1 MRARW
6 LVRGSLRAALVAL
19 FTCQTALLNAPPRA
33 AAAKLPHRRAAWQAA
48 HRAATARWPAR
59 RMPAR
64 AAGAA
69 ASDRRAPRCRRGAQ
83 RTRSGPSTEPASA
96 RSCAP
101 DSPAA
106 RGLRPRPRYLRGARE
121 HFLHDVPQPGPTLRR
136 DARAASIGI
145 AAADALALAICVAAP
160 APQAQP
166 FVGFAQNCR
175 KLFRQ
180 LVLLARSSRHCT
192 HFTGPR

>member
-1 MRARW
+1 MELKELDR
-6 LVRGSLRAALVAL
+6 L
-19 FTCQTALLNAPPRA
+19 
-33 AAAKLPHRRAAWQAA
+33 
-48 HRAATARWPAR
+48 PAR
-59 RMPAR
+59 NVPAHGPAR
-64 AAGAA
+64 PIAEPGAVGGL
-69 ASDRRAPRCRRGAQ
+69 DRGV
-83 RTRSGPSTEPASA
+83 
-96 RSCAP
+96 
-101 DSPAA
+101 
-106 RGLRPRPRYLRGARE
+106 LRGARE

-136 DARAASIGI
+136 DARAALIGI

-192 HFTGPR
+192 HFTGPRLDSAASFRAAGKARKPGIHTHSP